1 MKGIWNFSA
10 GPAVL
15 PRSVL
20 REAAAEM
27 ENYRG
32 WGMSVMEMSHRSEA
46 FGEIIGQA
54 EQDLRAL
61 MHIPQNYHV
70 LFLQGGA
77 TGQFAAVPMNFM
89 KNRRADYIITG
100 FWSERAY
107 TQAQRY
113 GDVRVVATS
122 ADRDH
127 SYIPDC
133 TDLPISRQADYVYIC
148 ENDTAHG
155 TQFFHLP
162 ETKGKPLVADLSSC
176 LLSAPV
182 ETEKYAMLFAGTQKN
197 AGIAGLTIAVVRE
210 DMMENGGLPETPG
223 TMQYQNIAKNRSM
236 FQTPPTYPIYICGK
250 VLQWIRRQGGLEEM
264 KRQNRKKAAL
274 LYDYLDES
282 RLFHPLVEPPYRS
295 MVNVTFTTGVP
306 QTNTQLA
313 SLAEKE
319 GFIGLKGH
327 RAVGGLRASLYNAMP
342 YEGVERLVDLLH
354 RFEKSSV

>member
-1 MKGIWNFSA
+1 
-10 GPAVL
+10 
-15 PRSVL
+15 
-20 REAAAEM
+20 
-27 ENYRG
+27 
-32 WGMSVMEMSHRSEA
+32 MSVMEMSHRSEA

-54 EQDLRAL
+54 EQDLRVL
-61 MHIPQNYHV
+61 MHIPGNYQV

-100 FWSERAY
+100 FWSEKAC
-107 TQAQRY
+107 TEAKKY

-133 TDLPISRQADYVYIC
+133 TDLPISQQADYVYIC

-182 ETEKYAMLFAGTQKN
+182 ETEKYAMLFAGAQKN

-210 DMMENGGLPETPG
+210 DMLENGGLPETPG

-250 VLQWIRRQGGLEEM
+250 VLQWIRRQGGLAEM

-282 RLFHPLVEPPYRS
+282 RLFYPLAETPYRS
-295 MVNVTFTTGVP
+295 TVNVTFTTGVP
-306 QTNTQLA
+306 QTDTQLA

-342 YEGVERLVDLLH
+342 YEGVERLVDLLY
-354 RFEKSSV
+354 RFEKSAV